1 MLLSQNCCALVC
13 CLVVLNYTTQIAM
26 EFKCANCL
34 QSFSS
39 SPQLLCCFHVFCK
52 NCLSH
57 LRRNDHLG
65 HRLSLTCPVCH
76 LVTFVPESSLPIMEI
91 CYCQEH
97 KSSDLQLYCETC
109 LKVICVDCA
118 AVDHCQHACKP
129 VHEVFPVHKSEIEAK
144 LIPLTDKLS
153 SVSQALVQVES
164 QSISISSKEKMIE
177 AGVHNMIGMIRESLE
192 GREVQ
197 LCDELHTTAR
207 DKLEHLSL
215 QKNELV
221 IIQAQLSSCLGFI
234 RESLRS
240 CSQQKIMTMKKT
252 LLDQVEILLRESI
265 SRGSIDEFWMK
276 LEASPQMLMEE
287 VSEFGKIVTCDNL
300 PGYSSVKPIQKLP
313 LSFDLAKLLVMRL
326 GTPLMVLSDLKGPC
340 GVAVTLNGEVVVAES
355 CAGRIS
361 IFSTSGKKLR
371 SFGKCGT
378 AAGDFTCPCELDID
392 DKGNFLIVDGSNHRI
407 QKFTANG
414 KFIASSGTL
423 RFSEPDGIA
432 VHPINKKIYVVDNN
446 THRVLILN
454 PDLSF
459 CDMFG
464 KEGSGKG
471 YLHYPWGIA
480 CSSCGDIYVTDSGN
494 CCVQV
499 FTPDGHFLRNFGR
512 KGINGG
518 ELKWPTGIS
527 VSEDGS
533 IVYVSDYGNHR
544 VLIFTSNGQY
554 LRSVGSR
561 GKRVGEFGNIRGISV
576 ARNGLVYV
584 CDTDNN
590 RVVIY

>member
-1 MLLSQNCCALVC
+1 M
-13 CLVVLNYTTQIAM
+13 TM

-34 QSFSS
+34 QSSSS
-39 SPQLLCCFHVFCK
+39 SPNLLCCFHVFCK

-57 LRRNDHLG
+57 RISSDQLG
-65 HRLSLTCPVCH
+65 RLSLTCPICH
-76 LVTFVPESSLPIMEI
+76 LVTFVPESSLPTMETS
-91 CYCQEH
+91 YCQEH
-97 KSSDLQLYCETC
+97 QSADLQQYCETC
-109 LKVICVDCA
+109 LKVICVECA
-118 AVDHCQHACKP
+118 AVHHCQHTCKP
-129 VHEVFPVHKSEIEAK
+129 VYEVFPAHKAEIEAK
-144 LIPLTDKLS
+144 LIPLSDKFA

-164 QSISISSKEKMIE
+164 QSISLSSKEKAIE
-177 AGVHNMIGMIRESLE
+177 AGIHNMIGMIRESLE
-192 GREVQ
+192 GREDQ
-197 LCDELHTTAR
+197 LCDELHTIAR
-207 DKLEHLSL
+207 DKLDHLVL
-215 QKNELV
+215 QKDELV

-234 RESLRS
+234 REGLRS
-240 CSQQKIMTMKKT
+240 CSQQKVMMMKST
-252 LLDQVEILLRESI
+252 LLDQVEALLKEGLRS
-265 SRGSIDEFWMK
+265 SSTCNIDDFSMK
-276 LEASPQMLMEE
+276 LEASPQRLMEE
-287 VSEFGKIVTCDNL
+287 VSGFGRIVTPKNL
-300 PGYSSVKPIQKLP
+300 LACCSVKPIQKSP

-340 GVAVTLNGEVVVAES
+340 GVAVTHNGEVVVAEG

-392 DKGNFLIVDGSNHRI
+392 HKGNILIVDGSNRCI

-414 KFIASSGTL
+414 EFLASVGASGTL
-423 RFSEPDGIA
+423 QFSEPDGIS
-432 VHPINKKIYVVDNN
+432 VHPINKKIYIVDNN

-454 PDLSF
+454 PDLSL
-459 CDMFG
+459 CDVFG

-471 YLHYPWGIA
+471 YLRYPWGIA
-480 CSSCGDIYVTDSGN
+480 CSSGGEVYVTDSGN

-499 FTPDGHFLRNFGR
+499 FTPEGHFLRSFGK
-512 KGINGG
+512 KGISSG

-544 VLIFTSNGQY
+544 VLIYASSGQY